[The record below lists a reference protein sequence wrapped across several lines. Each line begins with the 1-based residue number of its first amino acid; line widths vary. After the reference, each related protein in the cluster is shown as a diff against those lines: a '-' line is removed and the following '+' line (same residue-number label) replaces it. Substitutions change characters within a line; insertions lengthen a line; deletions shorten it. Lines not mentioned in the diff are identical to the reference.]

1 MVNRLLKQYER
12 SLWIKFDLL
21 ERTTQVDLNNVTKQV
36 EPNELWQDCLQLLT
50 TGEQPYLPEQRLI
63 MIKDDTTT
71 LISMYRLYQLHHVTK
86 QLVQLGA
93 IARKYGVRGVAL
105 PQSHVKNEGNN
116 DNEDSDYCDDDFK
129 DLMSIKQIQQ
139 SIKVYYDRLREL
151 MNPIDEDRLK
161 LDTVHQIK

>member
-1 MVNRLLKQYER
+1 ML
-12 SLWIKFDLL
+12 
-21 ERTTQVDLNNVTKQV
+21 
-36 EPNELWQDCLQLLT
+36 
-50 TGEQPYLPEQRLI
+50 
-63 MIKDDTTT
+63 KDDSST

-86 QLVQLGA
+86 QLVYLCA
-93 IARKYGVRGVAL
+93 IARKYQVRGIAL

-161 LDTVHQIK
+161 LDTVHQIKQTVKEFYQQKDSQCKSLLQEIDKMTGERRLML